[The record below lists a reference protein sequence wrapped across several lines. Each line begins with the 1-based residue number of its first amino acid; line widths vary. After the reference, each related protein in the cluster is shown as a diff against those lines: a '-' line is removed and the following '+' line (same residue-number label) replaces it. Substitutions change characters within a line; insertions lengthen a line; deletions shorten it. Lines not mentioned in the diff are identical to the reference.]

1 MEKGSKKSFHSRP
14 VRVLFIFGV
23 AYFTRNTDSRQFAM
37 DILRVKEF
45 NGNIFIDPC
54 ENCIF
59 RQVFIDM
66 SIHEKVRFKASSPDN
81 YDHQKRKQRY

>member
-1 MEKGSKKSFHSRP
+1 
-14 VRVLFIFGV
+14 
-23 AYFTRNTDSRQFAM
+23 M

-54 ENCIF
+54 ENCILK
-59 RQVFIDM
+59 QVFIDM

>member
-1 MEKGSKKSFHSRP
+1 
-14 VRVLFIFGV
+14 
-23 AYFTRNTDSRQFAM
+23 M

-45 NGNIFIDPC
+45 KGNIFIDPC

-59 RQVFIDM
+59 KQVFIDM

-81 YDHQKRKQRY
+81 YDHQKGNSVTNNINFNEESALYSWLSLPWL